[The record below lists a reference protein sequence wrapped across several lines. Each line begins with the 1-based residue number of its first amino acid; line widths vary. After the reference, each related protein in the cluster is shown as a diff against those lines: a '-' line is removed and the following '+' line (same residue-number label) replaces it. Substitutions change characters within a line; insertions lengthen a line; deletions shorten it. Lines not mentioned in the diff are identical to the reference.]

1 MGDASAPPFPPAILR
16 GGRPP
21 LSKVCR
27 YRDRVRH
34 FDPQHTS
41 TPRRSHVYIGLGIAL
56 LVIGAILYFAVT
68 ASIGGISI
76 SMIGLILMIGGV
88 LAILLSF
95 LQQAGNRSRGITT
108 TRETSVDPGSGS
120 RIERTD
126 VDPH

>member
-1 MGDASAPPFPPAILR
+1 M
-16 GGRPP
+16 
-21 LSKVCR
+21 
-27 YRDRVRH
+27 
-34 FDPQHTS
+34 
-41 TPRRSHVYIGLGIAL
+41 YIGLGIAL

-95 LQQAGNRSRGITT
+95 LQQAGNRIRGSTT

>member
-1 MGDASAPPFPPAILR
+1 M
-16 GGRPP
+16 
-21 LSKVCR
+21 
-27 YRDRVRH
+27 
-34 FDPQHTS
+34 
-41 TPRRSHVYIGLGIAL
+41 YIGLGIAL

-76 SMIGLILMIGGV
+76 SMIGVILMIGGV
-88 LAILLSF
+88 LAIVLSF